1 MNTPALPDPGARWCF
16 LVPGDWNLPT
26 GGYTY
31 DRRIVMG
38 LRDAGH
44 TVDVHALAGAW
55 PHPSAADLAA
65 AAHTVAQ
72 LPDHSLVVADGLAF
86 GAMASVVA
94 PHAQRLR
101 WVALVHHPLY
111 LETGLSPD
119 QRQQLQ
125 QQETQALSYASR
137 VLVTSASTAADVAA
151 MGVAPER
158 IVVVEP
164 GTDPARNENVR
175 ANLVIQEPAV
185 SPSSSSPN
193 RPLDR
198 PPHQPLRLLCV
209 ATLTP
214 RKGHSVLLQALAGL
228 THLNWAL
235 HNVGSAERDP
245 DTAAL
250 LHAQAAPMADRVHWH
265 GEVDAPS
272 LQAHYAAADVFVLA
286 SLHEGFG
293 MVITE
298 ALAHGLP
305 VVSSNAGALANT
317 LPPGAGVQVPAGDVQ
332 ALRAALAQAIGEPA
346 LRAQW
351 AAGARQAAAQLPT
364 WHAQAERFA
373 AALHDFHSSQD
384 PT

>member
-158 IVVVEP
+158 IAVVEP
-164 GTDPARNENVR
+164 GTDPAATV
-175 ANLVIQEPAV
+175 ALKEPT
-185 SPSSSSPN
+185 PQ
-193 RPLDR
+193 
-198 PPHQPLRLLCV
+198 QPLRLLCV

-250 LHAQAAPMADRVHWH
+250 LFAQAAPMADRVHWH

-373 AALHDFHSSQD
+373 AALQDFHSSQD

>member
-1 MNTPALPDPGARWCF
+1 MNAPALPDPCARWCF

-31 DRRIVMG
+31 DRRIVVG

-44 TVDVHALAGAW
+44 SVDVHALAGAW

-65 AAHTVAQ
+65 AARTVAQ

-86 GAMASVVA
+86 GVMASVVA
-94 PHAQRLR
+94 AHAQRLR

-111 LETGLSPD
+111 LETGLSLE
-119 QRQQLQ
+119 QRQQLLRE
-125 QQETQALSYASR
+125 ETQALCYACR
-137 VLVTSASTAADVAA
+137 VLVTSASTATDVAA
-151 MGVAPER
+151 MGVAPGH

-164 GTDPARNENVR
+164 GTDPAVPL
-175 ANLVIQEPAV
+175 AFKDPA
-185 SPSSSSPN
+185 
-193 RPLDR
+193 
-198 PPHQPLRLLCV
+198 PHQPLRLLCV

-228 THLNWAL
+228 MHLDWEL
-235 HNVGSAERDP
+235 HNVGSAERDAG
-245 DTAAL
+245 TAAQL
-250 LHAQAAPMADRVHWH
+250 YAQAAPMADRVHWH
-265 GEVDAPS
+265 GEVDAPT
-272 LQAHYAAADVFVLA
+272 LQAHYAAADVMVLA

-317 LPPGAGVQVPAGDVQ
+317 LPPGAGVQVPAGDVN
-332 ALRAALAQAIGEPA
+332 ALRAALARAIGEPA
-346 LRAQW
+346 LRNQW
-351 AAGARQAAAQLPT
+351 AAGARQAAAQLPS
-364 WHAQAERFA
+364 WEAQAARFG
-373 AALHDFHSSQD
+373 AALQDFNGTQD